1 MATRGQRKKKVLVLW
16 NSVEEDIYEQL
27 KKDGPKPLSWAPE
40 KESTI
45 VETVGDEMRAIR
57 LALREKGYQV
67 RVVNLEDDLDHLI
80 LTVRSFR
87 PDAILNLVEIFADDP
102 ILESAIAGLF
112 DLLGVPYTGAT
123 PLCLATCQR
132 KFRTKVMLAAE
143 GVPTPRHRLVERLP
157 LPRRLGLGYPLI
169 VKPVREDASGGV
181 NRESVVYD
189 RSALE
194 KRVAWVLEHFAQ
206 PALIETYIHGRE
218 IHAAVMGNDPPRVL
232 PLMEVLFEDGGP
244 REPQILSYDAKWDP
258 ESRDFY
264 SFETVVPPRRLPPG
278 VARRIRDIALRSYR
292 CLGCRD
298 YARVDMRLD
307 AEGNPFVLEVNPN
320 PDLVSGTGFMACGEA
335 GGRSF
340 AEILSEIVEMAIARR
355 PART

>member
-1 MATRGQRKKKVLVLW
+1 MARRRRPRKVLVLW
-16 NSVEEDIYEQL
+16 NSVEEDVYEQL
-27 KKDGPKPLSWAPE
+27 ARDGPKPLSWAPGE
-40 KESTI
+40 ESTV

-57 LALREKGYQV
+57 KALREAGFTV
-67 RVVNLEDDLDHLI
+67 RIVNVEDDLDRLI
-80 LTVRSFR
+80 RAVRTFK
-87 PDAILNLVEIFADDP
+87 PDAVFNLVELFADDP
-102 ILESAIAGLF
+102 IQESAIAGLF
-112 DLLGVPYTGAT
+112 DLLGVPFTGAT

-132 KFRTKVMLAAE
+132 KFRTKLILAAE
-143 GVPTPRHRLVERLP
+143 GVPTPPYRLVERLP

-189 RSALE
+189 RRALE
-194 KRVAWVLEHFAQ
+194 ERVEWVLEHYEQ
-206 PALIETYIHGRE
+206 PALIETYVHGRE

-232 PLMEVLFEDGGP
+232 PLMEVLFDDAGGS
-244 REPQILSYDAKWDP
+244 REPRILTYYAKWDP

-298 YARVDMRLD
+298 YARVDLRLD
-307 AEGNPFVLEVNPN
+307 AEGNPYVLEVNPN
-320 PDLVSGTGFMACGEA
+320 PDLVSGTGFAACGEA
-335 GGRSF
+335 
-340 AEILSEIVEMAIARR
+340 A
-355 PART
+355 